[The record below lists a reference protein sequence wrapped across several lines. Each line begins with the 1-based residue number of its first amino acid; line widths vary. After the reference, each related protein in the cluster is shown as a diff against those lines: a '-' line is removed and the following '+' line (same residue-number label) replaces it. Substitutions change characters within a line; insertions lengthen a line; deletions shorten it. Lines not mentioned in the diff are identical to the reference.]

1 MLMQQTD
8 NPSVGNHWTQQNPA
22 TVKVTYAAKTPCFDC
37 LAKSACMCFS
47 CLIPHQPEE
56 KEVKLLLWGLDTFN
70 VKQGS
75 SITFDCPP
83 GRQKLEAGFGETL
96 GFLKRAVGLSEKMN
110 TFASI
115 PFTAEAGKITHFHLR
130 WKASGMCCCVE
141 YNCDLEEQ

>member
-1 MLMQQTD
+1 M
-8 NPSVGNHWTQQNPA
+8 
-22 TVKVTYAAKTPCFDC
+22 
-37 LAKSACMCFS
+37 
-47 CLIPHQPEE
+47 
-56 KEVKLLLWGLDTFN
+56 
-70 VKQGS
+70 KQGS

-115 PFTAEAGKITHFHLR
+115 PFTAEAGKITHFHLK